1 MPYKIIIAGDNPII
15 KYGLTLIINEMSNKK
30 LKVTNT
36 VLLKDIYHVEEPFD
50 LLIASINAP
59 EDMFSIHLPFISR
72 FYEKSPDKK
81 LALLA
86 GITTSSLLLKSR
98 KYLNGLLSERD
109 SFAELIEG
117 MIKIAEGQDY
127 ISRRIREHQFIDKR
141 PRPLTLNASRLA
153 LSECEDKVI
162 KYLFSGYNVTETA
175 RLLDRSIKTV
185 SAQKRQAMKKLG
197 VENDTELLL
206 IGSQLTY
213 GEKLCG
219 GNNAG

>member
-15 KYGLTLIINEMSNKK
+15 KYGLTHIINEQSHKT
-30 LKVTNT
+30 LKVVNT
-36 VLLKDIYHVEEPFD
+36 ILLKDIYHIEEKFD
-50 LLIASINAP
+50 LLLASINAP

-72 FYEKSPDKK
+72 FYERSPGKK
-81 LALLA
+81 LAMIT
-86 GITTSSLLLKSR
+86 GIASSSLLLKSR

-109 SFAELIEG
+109 PFAELIEG
-117 MIKIAEGQDY
+117 ILKILEGQNY
-127 ISRRIREHQFIDKR
+127 VSRSIREHQFIDKR
-141 PRPLTLNASRLA
+141 PRPLTLGTSRLA

-162 KYLFSGYNVTETA
+162 KYIFSGYNVTETA

-206 IGSQLTY
+206 IVSQFSY
-213 GEKLCG
+213 GDKSSG
-219 GNNAG
+219 GEEAG

>member
-1 MPYKIIIAGDNPII
+1 MPYKIIIAGDNPLI
-15 KYGLTLIINEMSNKK
+15 KYGLTHIINQQSNNT
-30 LKVTNT
+30 LKVVSTI
-36 VLLKDIYHVEEPFD
+36 LLKDIYHVEEEFD

-81 LALLA
+81 LAM
-86 GITTSSLLLKSR
+86 ITGLTSSSLLLKSR

-109 SFAELIEG
+109 PFAELIEG
-117 MIKIAEGQDY
+117 MLKILEGQDY
-127 ISRRIREHQFIDKR
+127 VSRSIREHQFIDKR
-141 PRPLTLNASRLA
+141 PRPLTWAASRLA
-153 LSECEDKVI
+153 LTECEDKVI
-162 KYLFSGYNVTETA
+162 KYIFSGYNVTETA

-206 IGSQLTY
+206 IGSQFSY
-213 GEKLCG
+213 GEKSSNSEG
-219 GNNAG
+219 AG